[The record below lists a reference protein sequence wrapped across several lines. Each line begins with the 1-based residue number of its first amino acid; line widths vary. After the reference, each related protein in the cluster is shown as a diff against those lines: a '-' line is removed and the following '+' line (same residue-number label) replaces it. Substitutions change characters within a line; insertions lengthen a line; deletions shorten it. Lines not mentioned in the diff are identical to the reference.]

1 MKKELKYVCSYIVC
15 LGIVFCIVLLVRKN
29 IYLKNVEQA
38 EKNIYNKIDYSL
50 VYKYDYYK
58 ENYPDIAQSCNYNKY
73 DMLKYFI
80 DYGMSQGQRAS
91 EDFDVNVYYRTYEDL
106 RQTFGGNLKRY
117 YQHYIEYGYNEGR
130 ITTE

>member
-50 VYKYDYYK
+50 VYNYDYYK
-58 ENYPDIAQSCNYNKY
+58 TIQ
-73 DMLKYFI
+73 I
-80 DYGMSQGQRAS
+80 
-91 EDFDVNVYYRTYEDL
+91 L
-106 RQTFGGNLKRY
+106 RKVA
-117 YQHYIEYGYNEGR
+117 I
-130 ITTE
+130 ITNMICLSIL